1 MVFKKH
7 THIVLAAILL
17 LSGVI
22 SSIAADVT
30 PDVTR
35 ISIEDAQLAH
45 TQSDVQFI
53 DVRTARTWWKSGN
66 KIEKATREDP
76 SRVDEWA
83 HKYNKKTTL
92 IFY

>member
-1 MVFKKH
+1 MNLKKH
-7 THIVLAAILL
+7 THIGLAAILL
-17 LSGVI
+17 LTGYI
-22 SSIAADVT
+22 SSIAAEAT

-35 ISIEDAQLAH
+35 ISIEDAKSAH
-45 TQSDVQFI
+45 TRMDVQFI

-76 SRVDEWA
+76 SLVDEWA